1 MVTLGLRQDIEETD
15 LMLEDEVN
23 RQVAEIME
31 AAEFEEEQRTEP
43 DTRARTWNFSMP
55 FAGVRYYSYD

>member
-1 MVTLGLRQDIEETD
+1 MVTLGMRQEVDEAN
-15 LMLEDEVN
+15 LVLEDEVN

-31 AAEFEEEQRTEP
+31 AAEIEEEHANES